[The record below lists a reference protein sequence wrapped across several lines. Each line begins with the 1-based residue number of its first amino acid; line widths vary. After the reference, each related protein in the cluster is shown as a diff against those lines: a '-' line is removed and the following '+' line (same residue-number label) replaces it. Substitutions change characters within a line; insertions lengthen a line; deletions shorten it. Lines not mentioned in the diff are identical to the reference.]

1 MNKEFGHK
9 DILNHLKALKIN
21 NFVHRK
27 KVIHLIPQNTIHFK
41 RQTNAAYNHFRIYTT
56 NVYILF
62 L

>member
-27 KVIHLIPQNTIHFK
+27 KLST
-41 RQTNAAYNHFRIYTT
+41 
-56 NVYILF
+56 
-62 L
+62 